1 MPEPMKWEEW
11 LLFANED
18 YEVALEVAA
27 TKGRTAILILHQ
39 SIEKYLKAVLIKRGE
54 LPDRSHDLVMLVRAI
69 DPSLQFDHEL
79 WKAARELNYLLPR
92 ARYPSGG
99 QQPTGTH
106 VQKALEYAKLL
117 QNFAKTHLSLTA
129 D

>member
-1 MPEPMKWEEW
+1 MPETMKWEEW
-11 LLFANED
+11 LSFADEN
-18 YEVALEVAA
+18 YEAALEVAQ

-39 SIEKYLKAVLIKRGE
+39 AIEKYLKAVLVKRNE

-69 DPSLQFDHEL
+69 NPNLQFEDEL

-99 QQPTGTH
+99 QQPTATH
-106 VQKALEYAKLL
+106 IQQALEYAELL
-117 QNFAKTHLSLTA
+117 RNFTKTHLNLT
-129 D
+129 DD